1 MTEYAPY
8 RWKIDKDYLDGH
20 AEKNAVGIEGPRNL
34 DKNIKSNPQGFTL
47 YDDDDIAYYHGW
59 LYGDYEGFE
68 PVDDFGLGYAG
79 APHIKFDGDEHYL

>member
-47 YDDDDIAYYHGW
+47 YD
-59 LYGDYEGFE
+59 
-68 PVDDFGLGYAG
+68 
-79 APHIKFDGDEHYL
+79 